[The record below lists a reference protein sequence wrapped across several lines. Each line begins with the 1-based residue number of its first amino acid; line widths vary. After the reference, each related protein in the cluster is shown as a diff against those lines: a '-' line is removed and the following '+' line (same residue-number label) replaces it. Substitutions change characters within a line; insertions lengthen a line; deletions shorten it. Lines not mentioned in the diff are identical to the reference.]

1 MSSDESEFSGNFV
14 AKRRFG
20 NSMDSSLLVDGTSS
34 VDGRSTT
41 YDIQYTIYNIR
52 YTMLVTLH
60 KYIFRE
66 LLRVFLFAAVGLTL
80 ILSLGS
86 ILQPVQEYGV
96 GPKQVLHLM
105 AYFLPITLTFVL
117 PMAALFA
124 GALIYGRFAG
134 DNELDACRASGI
146 SLITLTF
153 PGLVLAIMVALANLF
168 LSFQVMPVFVHRAEK
183 SLKADAKQIVFR
195 NIQRRLYYELPPDGQ
210 YLIYADQADMQDNM
224 LLGVVVA
231 EMENNEMKNM
241 TTAEVA
247 EVRFKL
253 YDTYNE
259 VQITAYESSSIGPG
273 GGGSAGMLSV
283 TKEFGSLL
291 GDEIRFKK
299 LGEMR
304 SIAGDMMRFYPIEK
318 LARQTYTQLI
328 LEILAQDIQTWKT
341 DTKGRAL
348 RESAEGKNRFY
359 ELLGM
364 PNSVRM
370 TVDQFDIRKEE
381 IELSGEIVIEEYDT
395 VGKQIINTLK
405 CATASLHLEGDL
417 PAPTVTLYIH
427 SPQAL
432 NPSGEEGGDLKLR
445 HWIRGL
451 ILPRDVQTV
460 VDEFRTRSGSLKI
473 DKLASGLSV
482 LTQREPSKYLKS
494 DHAQLD
500 REMQATSV
508 EIKSE
513 IHSRLVF
520 GLGCVP
526 MILIGIGLGI
536 LKKGG
541 HLLSA
546 FGASC
551 VPAAML
557 IVCIMSGK
565 QLTENLGA
573 QTVSGIGLMW
583 AGLGVLSL
591 LAFVIHGWLVRH

>member
-1 MSSDESEFSGNFV
+1 
-14 AKRRFG
+14 
-20 NSMDSSLLVDGTSS
+20 
-34 VDGRSTT
+34 
-41 YDIQYTIYNIR
+41 
-52 YTMLVTLH
+52 MLVTLH

-66 LLRVFLFAAVGLTL
+66 LLRVFIFAAVGLTL

-96 GPKQVLHLM
+96 GPRQVVHLM
-105 AYFLPITLTFVL
+105 IHFLPITLTFVL

-124 GALIYGRFAG
+124 GALIYGRFAS

-146 SLITLTF
+146 SLLTLTF
-153 PGLVLAIMVALANLF
+153 PGLVLAILVALANLF
-168 LSFQVMPVFVHRAEK
+168 LSFHVMPVFVLRAEK

-195 NIQRRLYYELPPDGQ
+195 NIQRRRYYELPPDGE
-210 YLIYADQADMQDNM
+210 YLIYADQADMENDT

-231 EMENNEMKNM
+231 EMRNNQMINM

-247 EVRFKL
+247 EVRFKA

-259 VQITAYESSSIGPG
+259 VQINAYESSQMGPQ
-273 GGGSAGMLSV
+273 GGGSAGTLSV

-304 SIAGDMMRFYPIEK
+304 GIAADMMRFYPIEK

-328 LEILAQDIQTWKT
+328 LEILARDIQTWIT
-341 DTKGRAL
+341 DTKSRAF
-348 RESAEGKNRFY
+348 RESAEGQESYY

-370 TVDQFDIRKEE
+370 TVDRYEIRKEA
-381 IELSGEIVIEEYDT
+381 IELSGEIEIVEYDT
-395 VGKQIINTLK
+395 AGKRPLRTLR
-405 CATASLHLEGDL
+405 CTTASLHLEGEM
-417 PAPTVTLYIH
+417 PAPTVTLYVH
-427 SPQAL
+427 SPQQMET
-432 NPSGEEGGDLKLR
+432 GELGLR
-445 HWIRGL
+445 RVIRGL
-451 ILPRDVQTV
+451 ILPQAVRV
-460 VDEFRTRSGSLKI
+460 VVNEYKSRSGSLKVE
-473 DKLASGLSV
+473 KLASGLSE
-482 LTQREPSKYLKS
+482 LPGLEPSRMLMS
-494 DHAQLD
+494 FHAQLD
-500 REMQATSV
+500 RQMQDTSV

-520 GLGCVP
+520 GMGCVP

-551 VPAAML
+551 IPAAML

-565 QLTENLGA
+565 QLTENLSA
-573 QTVSGIGLMW
+573 QTISGIALMW
-583 AGLGVLSL
+583 AGLGFICFLTV
-591 LAFVIHGWLVRH
+591 VIYGWLLRH

>member
-1 MSSDESEFSGNFV
+1 
-14 AKRRFG
+14 
-20 NSMDSSLLVDGTSS
+20 
-34 VDGRSTT
+34 
-41 YDIQYTIYNIR
+41 
-52 YTMLVTLH
+52 VTLH

-66 LLRVFLFAAVGLTL
+66 LMRVFLFAAIGLTL

-96 GPKQVLHLM
+96 GPKQVVHLM

-124 GALIYGRFAG
+124 GALIYGRFAS

-168 LSFQVMPVFVHRAEK
+168 LSFHVMPIFVLRAEK

-195 NIQRRLYYELPPDGQ
+195 KIQRSRYYEVPPDNEM
-210 YLIYADQADMQDNM
+210 LIYADHADMETDT

-231 EMENNEMKNM
+231 EMENSRMVNM
-241 TTAEVA
+241 TTSEMAEVH
-247 EVRFKL
+247 FKTH
-253 YDTYNE
+253 DTVNE
-259 VQITAYESSSIGPG
+259 VQIIAYNSSQMGPQG
-273 GGGSAGMLSV
+273 WGSVGTLPV
-283 TKEFGSLL
+283 TREFGSLL

-304 SIAGDMMRFYPIEK
+304 SIATDMVRFYPIEK
-318 LARQTYTQLI
+318 SARQMYTQLI
-328 LEILAQDIQTWKT
+328 LEILARDIQTWIANARNLGG
-341 DTKGRAL
+341 DQ
-348 RESAEGKNRFY
+348 ESYY

-364 PNSVRM
+364 PNSVKM
-370 TVDQFDIRKEE
+370 TIDRYKVRKQE
-381 IELSGEIVIEEYDT
+381 IELSGDIEIVEYDT
-395 VGKQIINTLK
+395 ADKRPLRTLT
-405 CATASLHLEGDL
+405 CTTATLHLVEEDFPL
-417 PAPTVTLYIH
+417 PTVTLDIH
-427 SPQAL
+427 SPQSRGF
-432 NPSGEEGGDLKLR
+432 SGEPEELKLR
-445 HWIRGL
+445 HTIDGL
-451 ILPRDVQTV
+451 TLPAAVRTIN
-460 VDEFRTRSGSLKI
+460 DEYKTRSGSLNVE
-473 DKLASGLSV
+473 KLASALSDFPE
-482 LTQREPSKYLKS
+482 LKPSKYLTS
-494 DHAQLD
+494 FHARLD
-500 REMQATSV
+500 RQILGTAV

-520 GLGCVP
+520 GLGCIP
-526 MILIGIGLGI
+526 MILIGIGLGV

-565 QLTENLGA
+565 QLTENLEA
-573 QTVSGIGLMW
+573 QQTFSGVALMW
-583 AGLGVLSL
+583 GGLGFLFF
-591 LAFVIHGWLVRH
+591 LAFVIYGWLLRH

>member
-1 MSSDESEFSGNFV
+1 
-14 AKRRFG
+14 
-20 NSMDSSLLVDGTSS
+20 
-34 VDGRSTT
+34 
-41 YDIQYTIYNIR
+41 
-52 YTMLVTLH
+52 MLVTLH

-96 GPKQVLHLM
+96 GPRQVVHLM
-105 AYFLPITLTFVL
+105 VYFLPITLTFVL

-146 SLITLTF
+146 SLLTLAF
-153 PGLVLAIMVALANLF
+153 PGLVLAIMVAGANLF
-168 LSFQVMPVFVHRAEK
+168 LSFHIMPVFVLRAEK

-195 NIQRRLYYELPPDGQ
+195 NIQRRRYYELPPDGQ
-210 YLIYADQADMQDNM
+210 YLIYADQADMQNDT

-231 EMENNEMKNM
+231 EMEYNEMKNM

-247 EVRFKL
+247 EVRFKMH
-253 YDTYNE
+253 DTYNE
-259 VQITAYESSSIGPG
+259 VQITAYESSSMGPG
-273 GGGSAGMLSV
+273 GGGSAGTLSV

-304 SIAGDMMRFYPIEK
+304 SIAADMMRFYPIEK

-328 LEILAQDIQTWKT
+328 LEILAQDIQTWIT
-341 DTKGRAL
+341 ETKGRAL
-348 RESAEGKNRFY
+348 RESAEDRITFY

-370 TVDQFDIRKEE
+370 TIDRYEIHKEG
-381 IELSGEIVIEEYDT
+381 IELSGEMVIEEYDT
-395 VGKQIINTLK
+395 VGKQTLRTFR
-405 CATASLHLEGDL
+405 CTTASLHLEGDI
-417 PAPTVTLYIH
+417 PAPTVTLDIH
-427 SPQAL
+427 SPQQVET
-432 NPSGEEGGDLKLR
+432 GELKLR
-445 HWIRGL
+445 HVIRGL
-451 ILPRDVQTV
+451 ILPRAVQGIA
-460 VDEFRTRSGSLKI
+460 DEFRTRSGSLKI
-473 DKLASGLSV
+473 EKLVSGLSD
-482 LTQREPSKYLKS
+482 LPGLEPSKYLIS
-494 DHAQLD
+494 YHAQLD
-500 REMQATSV
+500 RQMRGTSI

-565 QLTENLGA
+565 QLTENLSA
-573 QTVSGIGLMW
+573 QTVSGIALMW

-591 LAFVIHGWLVRH
+591 LALVIYSWLVRH